1 MTEPDLDCLI
11 IGGGLWWANKQKYE
25 ATDNAFIAADKV
37 AVAPQVDGYVA
48 QVLVEDN
55 QRVAAGQVV
64 AQRRPLAAEH
74 LVVLGWVMLM
84 IVGVAYHV
92 LPRFSGCGSFA
103 APPPCGS

>member
-1 MTEPDLDCLI
+1 MAGDRRVPILVGGVVGLALI

-64 AQRRPLAAEH
+64 ARLDAASLQARLAQAIASSGLPTADPGRPMAT
-74 LVVLGWVMLM
+74 G
-84 IVGVAYHV
+84 
-92 LPRFSGCGSFA
+92 
-103 APPPCGS
+103 